1 MQQRQLSKLSKMLLN
16 KLCMQQFT
24 NQALDNGLLSANG
37 LDTGADCPAS
47 AMTSDL
53 SGVARVVPKHLL
65 FAAQQLVVAYQSEAL
80 QSSSLAGLPGHI
92 SSSSACCGCAPLQGS
107 PLINVGICIHVCIQA
122 QHT

>member
-80 QSSSLAGLPGHI
+80 QSSRLLDLQLDSSCLGLECRKIESYFQP
-92 SSSSACCGCAPLQGS
+92 
-107 PLINVGICIHVCIQA
+107 V
-122 QHT
+122 TMKF